1 MIITGKHLSRRTL
14 LRGFGTAVALPLLDS
29 MAPAL
34 AAPARMG
41 KAPVRMA
48 FLYVPNGIIMPDWTP
63 KTTGA
68 GYELSKTL
76 KPLAAHREKMLV
88 LSGLDQYNG
97 QALGT
102 ARETMRGPGR
112 AG

>member
-14 LRGFGTAVALPLLDS
+14 LRGFGTAVALPFLDA

-48 FLYVPNGIIMPDWTP
+48 FFCTFGGWVPACFLMNTRPQPVML
-63 KTTGA
+63 GA
-68 GYELSKTL
+68 AALVCACMLTFLSL
-76 KPLAAHREKMLV
+76 
-88 LSGLDQYNG
+88 
-97 QALGT
+97 
-102 ARETMRGPGR
+102 
-112 AG
+112 